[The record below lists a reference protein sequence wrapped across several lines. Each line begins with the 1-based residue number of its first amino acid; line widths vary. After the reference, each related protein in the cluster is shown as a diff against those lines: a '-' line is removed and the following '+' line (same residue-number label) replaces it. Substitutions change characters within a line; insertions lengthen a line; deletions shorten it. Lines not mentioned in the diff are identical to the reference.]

1 MKKTQRIP
9 VHYSTDLW
17 ADLGF
22 KPVEAQDLR
31 IRSHMMIALREF
43 VREKKLTQSQAAK
56 LLGVTQ
62 PRVSD
67 LMKGKIN
74 LFSASNLIKLLAK
87 AGLRV
92 DVQIRAA
99 A

>member
-1 MKKTQRIP
+1 MKKAVKFP

-22 KPVEAQDLR
+22 QPVEAQDLR
-31 IRSHMMIALREF
+31 IRSHLMIALREF
-43 VREKKLTQSQAAK
+43 VREKKLTQAQAAK

-74 LFSASNLIKLLAK
+74 LFSASNLIKLLGK
-87 AGLRV
+87 AGLQV

>member
-43 VREKKLTQSQAAK
+43 VREKKLTQSQTAK

>member
-43 VREKKLTQSQAAK
+43 VREKKLTQAQAAK

>member
-1 MKKTQRIP
+1 
-9 VHYSTDLW
+9 
-17 ADLGF
+17 
-22 KPVEAQDLR
+22 
-31 IRSHMMIALREF
+31 MIALREF
-43 VREKKLTQSQAAK
+43 VPEKKLTQAQAAK
-56 LLGVTQ
+56 LLGVAQ

-74 LFSASNLIKLLAK
+74 LFSASNLIKLLGK
-87 AGLRV
+87 VGLQV

>member
-74 LFSASNLIKLLAK
+74 LFSASNLIKPLAK